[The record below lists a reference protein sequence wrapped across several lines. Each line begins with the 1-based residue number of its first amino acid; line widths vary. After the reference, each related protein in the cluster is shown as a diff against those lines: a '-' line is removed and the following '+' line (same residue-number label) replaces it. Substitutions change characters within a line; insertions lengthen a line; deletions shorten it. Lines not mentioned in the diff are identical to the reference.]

1 MLANI
6 ATLLTEWGPNFLRGL
21 VSTLQIAVGAYALG
35 IGLGLLGALGKIRGG
50 PVTRLLLEIYTTLF
64 RALPEL
70 VLILLLY
77 YAGTAALN
85 ALLVSLGFERFFLD
99 GVLAGILVIGT
110 VQGAYSTEVIRGAM
124 LAVPKGQMEAATAH
138 GMGPALRFRRI
149 LLPAMLPLALPG
161 LANLWLIVTKD
172 TALLAVVGVEELA
185 LVTKQAAGSTRLWLE
200 AFLVAGLFYLAITLV
215 SNQLFRLLEKRVT
228 RGQPAAGAA

>member
-1 MLANI
+1 MLTNI
-6 ATLLTEWGPNFLRGL
+6 IALMTEWGPNFMRGL
-21 VSTLQIAVGAYALG
+21 VSTLQIALGAYALG
-35 IGLGLLGALGKIRGG
+35 IALGTLGAIGKLRGG
-50 PVTRLLLEIYTTLF
+50 PVLRIVLETYTTLF

-77 YAGTAALN
+77 YAGTGALN
-85 ALLVSLGFERFFLD
+85 ALLVSLGFERVFLP
-99 GVLAGILVIGT
+99 GVLAGILVIGI

-124 LAVPKGQMEAATAH
+124 LAVPKGQMEAATAF
-138 GMGPALRFRRI
+138 GMGPFLRFRRI

-185 LVTKQAAGSTRLWLE
+185 LVTRQAAGSTRLWLE
-200 AFLVAGLFYLAITLV
+200 AFLVAGMFYLAITLV
-215 SNQLFRLLEKRVT
+215 SNQLFRALERRVT
-228 RGQPAAGAA
+228 RGLPQPGTA

>member
-1 MLANI
+1 M
-6 ATLLTEWGPNFLRGL
+6 
-21 VSTLQIAVGAYALG
+21 
-35 IGLGLLGALGKIRGG
+35 
-50 PVTRLLLEIYTTLF
+50 LF
-64 RALPEL
+64 R
-70 VLILLLY
+70 
-77 YAGTAALN
+77 
-85 ALLVSLGFERFFLD
+85 SLE